1 MEWLTQDLA
10 IILNTFASEASK
22 LLTFEWYR
30 ENFFALLNITMI
42 DIVLAGDN
50 AIVVGLAASR
60 VSPEMRSK
68 VIFWGIAAA
77 VILRI
82 FFAAITIQLQIGRA
96 HV

>member
-30 ENFFALLNITMI
+30 ENFFA
-42 DIVLAGDN
+42 
-50 AIVVGLAASR
+50 
-60 VSPEMRSK
+60 
-68 VIFWGIAAA
+68 
-77 VILRI
+77 
-82 FFAAITIQLQIGRA
+82 QIGRA